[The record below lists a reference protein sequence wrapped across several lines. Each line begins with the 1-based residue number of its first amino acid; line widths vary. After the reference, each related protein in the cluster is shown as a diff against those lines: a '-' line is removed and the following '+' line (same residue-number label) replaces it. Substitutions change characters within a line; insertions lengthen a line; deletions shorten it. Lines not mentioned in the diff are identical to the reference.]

1 MAAYTTVKVKVM
13 IHDAKPGIETG
24 DVGTMARD
32 IQDHIETL
40 DSTAQSTLIIT
51 HTALGGDRILTVI
64 CGGT

>member
-1 MAAYTTVKVKVM
+1 MNV
-13 IHDAKPGIETG
+13 
-24 DVGTMARD
+24 D
-32 IQDHIETL
+32 ICTAILTL